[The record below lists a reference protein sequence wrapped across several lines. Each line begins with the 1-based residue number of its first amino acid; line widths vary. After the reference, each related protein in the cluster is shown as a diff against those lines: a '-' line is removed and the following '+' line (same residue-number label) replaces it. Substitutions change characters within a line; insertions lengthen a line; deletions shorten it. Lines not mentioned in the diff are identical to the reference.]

1 MHPESV
7 EKWIGYLNKLE
18 GCTTLAPKYIKILAK
33 EIERTIEGILKGV
46 PAPVIVSEAQ
56 MKNALK
62 YGWVIIEN
70 ANMLKFLLYKGLKE
84 GLRELQYQDSCEV
97 IKELKL
103 VCQKD
108 TQTLGFRMSEFN
120 ELF

>member
-1 MHPESV
+1 M
-7 EKWIGYLNKLE
+7 
-18 GCTTLAPKYIKILAK
+18 
-33 EIERTIEGILKGV
+33 KGV
-46 PAPVIVSEAQ
+46 SSPTIVNEVQ

-70 ANMLKFLLYKGLKE
+70 ANVLKFLLYKGLKE

-97 IKELKL
+97 IRELKL

-108 TQTLGFRMSEFN
+108 TQTLGFRLS
-120 ELF
+120 